1 MPCDKV
7 VQKMT
12 RDGAV
17 TKNQATGETQRISQW
32 EQDADFQKTPE
43 QQAAHDPEAQFDPI
57 TSDAAPLPRLPVT
70 PAKGDAATAER
81 VIEHIDG
88 AQTRKASK
96 KAVQKAQ
103 QDKGEIVTAA
113 IHRRGT

>member
-1 MPCDKV
+1 
-7 VQKMT
+7 MT

-17 TKNQATGETQRISQW
+17 EVNETQQTTQRISQR

-43 QQAAHDPEAQFDPI
+43 QQAAQDAAAQLNPI
-57 TSDAAPLPRLPVT
+57 SADAAPLPRLPGT
-70 PAKGDAATAER
+70 PAKEDAATAER
-81 VIEHIDG
+81 VMEHIDG

-103 QDKGEIVTAA
+103 RESCHTSEAPAPPLIYGELMLLPL
-113 IHRRGT
+113 